1 MLKFAA
7 RHPADPGGRDHRRR
21 PGILRRRRPG
31 HGQADGRPPRP
42 RGAHAFRDERP
53 GLKMADPIFDRSAA
67 YEMLCFMGP
76 DVLEGA
82 AALTEK
88 RAPRFPS
95 AG

>member
-1 MLKFAA
+1 
-7 RHPADPGGRDHRRR
+7 
-21 PGILRRRRPG
+21 
-31 HGQADGRPPRP
+31 
-42 RGAHAFRDERP
+42 
-53 GLKMADPIFDRSAA
+53 MAGPIFDQSAA

-95 AG
+95 AHEARHR